1 MSMAACLADTND
13 LALDPATTAEDT
25 QNTQQS
31 IMSYTGSVFLLSACL
46 TICLTASLLSISH
59 AYLLPSLHLCH
70 LSFLS
75 PSSRLPKI
83 QSFTPNTFFTSYRSI
98 WASSRFRSSHNY
110 SLCPSQSPFP
120 CLPLSLSPIFHPPT
134 PLVSLSPSLPSQQ
147 PYCPWVGVN
156 NVSPHGAPVQSQ
168 PRRQGAPENT
178 HNSMFQ
184 LGCRIKGSL
193 THG

>member
-120 CLPLSLSPIFHPPT
+120 CLPLSLSPIFHPPH
-134 PLVSLSPSLPSQQ
+134 PPCLSLPISTQ
-147 PYCPWVGVN
+147 PTALLSLGRGEQC
-156 NVSPHGAPVQSQ
+156 Q
-168 PRRQGAPENT
+168 PTWGPSAVPAE
-178 HNSMFQ
+178 
-184 LGCRIKGSL
+184 KAGS
-193 THG
+193 TREHP